1 MYRYVYIYLLRT
13 TFDIL
18 PTTFSPLPTHTAYDL
33 LPTAYYLLPTTSARS
48 TSSQKYVTSR
58 SSFCLPYVCSLV
70 LLTLYMFFGSLYGEM
85 FETDQNQ

>member
-18 PTTFSPLPTHTAYDL
+18 PTTFSPLPIHTAYYL
-33 LPTAYYLLPTTSARS
+33 LPTAYYLLPTSSSRS

-58 SSFCLPYVCSLV
+58 CSFCLLYVCSLV
-70 LLTLYMFFGSLYGEM
+70 LCMEKCLKLTKTN
-85 FETDQNQ
+85 ET